1 MKLDR
6 LQIKLII
13 GLIFVIFVGI
23 LVFFFQMK
31 SNSTINNNKY
41 IQSNMISNDIY
52 INQINSWLLYSKKTR
67 SASPS
72 LFNTFFHLTIDFTK
86 YKL

>member
-13 GLIFVIFVGI
+13 GLIFVILVGI

-52 INQINSWLLYSKKTR
+52 INQINS
-67 SASPS
+67 
-72 LFNTFFHLTIDFTK
+72 
-86 YKL
+86 

>member
-52 INQINSWLLYSKKTR
+52 INQINS
-67 SASPS
+67 
-72 LFNTFFHLTIDFTK
+72 
-86 YKL
+86 

>member
-31 SNSTINNNKY
+31 NNSTINNNKY

-52 INQINSWLLYSKKTR
+52 INQINS
-67 SASPS
+67 
-72 LFNTFFHLTIDFTK
+72 
-86 YKL
+86 

>member
-23 LVFFFQMK
+23 LMFFFQMK

-52 INQINSWLLYSKKTR
+52 INQINS
-67 SASPS
+67 
-72 LFNTFFHLTIDFTK
+72 
-86 YKL
+86 

>member
-13 GLIFVIFVGI
+13 GLIFVILVGI

-31 SNSTINNNKY
+31 SNSTINNKY

-52 INQINSWLLYSKKTR
+52 INQINS
-67 SASPS
+67 
-72 LFNTFFHLTIDFTK
+72 
-86 YKL
+86 

>member
-52 INQINSWLLYSKKTR
+52 INKINS
-67 SASPS
+67 
-72 LFNTFFHLTIDFTK
+72 
-86 YKL
+86 